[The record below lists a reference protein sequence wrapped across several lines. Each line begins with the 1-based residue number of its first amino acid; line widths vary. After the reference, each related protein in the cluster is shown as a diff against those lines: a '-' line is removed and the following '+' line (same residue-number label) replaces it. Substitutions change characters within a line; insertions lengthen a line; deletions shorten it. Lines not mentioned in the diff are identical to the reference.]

1 MTKTTYTVSHTV
13 GLYIPYMVLL
23 SVWLGGLLAVEG
35 TNTGDTQ
42 VGGDAELDRHRPAEL
57 DRHLVGAG
65 TELAAVAGF

>member
-1 MTKTTYTVSHTV
+1 
-13 GLYIPYMVLL
+13 MVLL
-23 SVWLGGLLAVEG
+23 SVWLAGLLAVEG

-42 VGGDAELDRHRPAEL
+42 VGGHAELDRHQPAEL

>member
-1 MTKTTYTVSHTV
+1 
-13 GLYIPYMVLL
+13 MVLL
-23 SVWLGGLLAVEG
+23 SVWLAGLLAVEG

-42 VGGDAELDRHRPAEL
+42 VGGHAELDRHRPAEL